1 VTLPVT
7 FFYDILR
14 MNEYIP
20 GGLRS
25 ASLHSGPSHCILRP
39 ANAGLVSSGPLPLPV
54 SAGAHASGDIFI
66 HPNDAGRYGD
76 SLLKGLSTPGQGQG
90 EGPIGSKLS
99 RSDDA
104 DDNGRGRSERSE
116 RSPSGVSTP
125 YRMNAV

>member
-1 VTLPVT
+1 MTLPVT

-54 SAGAHASGDIFI
+54 SAGAHASGGYI
-66 HPNDAGRYGD
+66 H
-76 SLLKGLSTPGQGQG
+76 S
-90 EGPIGSKLS
+90 
-99 RSDDA
+99 
-104 DDNGRGRSERSE
+104 SERSSAVWGLAPE
-116 RSPSGVSTP
+116 RPVHPRTGAGGGAHWKQVIAE
-125 YRMNAV
+125 R